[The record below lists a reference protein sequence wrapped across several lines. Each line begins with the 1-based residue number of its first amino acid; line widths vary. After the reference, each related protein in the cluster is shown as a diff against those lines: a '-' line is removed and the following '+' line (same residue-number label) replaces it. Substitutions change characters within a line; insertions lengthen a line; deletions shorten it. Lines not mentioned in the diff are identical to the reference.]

1 MAITLDE
8 ADRIVAAAIS
18 KARQLNIKASVAVC
32 DAGGQLIAFK
42 RLDGAFWA
50 SGIAAQGKAVTSV
63 AFASPSGD
71 VAEWADRPPVRAIMA
86 IDGGRMVPGKGAIP
100 ILTDGVVEGACGV
113 SGGTGDQD
121 EECALAGVA
130 AKV

>member
-71 VAEWADRPPVRAIMA
+71 VAERADRPPVRAIMA

-100 ILTDGVVEGACGV
+100 ILVNGVVEGACGV
-113 SGGTGDQD
+113 SGGTGDQ
-121 EECALAGVA
+121 
-130 AKV
+130 

>member
-8 ADRIVAAAIS
+8 ADRMVAAATA
-18 KARQLNIKASVAVC
+18 KARQLNGNASVAVC

-50 SGIAAQGKAVTSV
+50 SGIAAQGKAITSV

-71 VAEWADRPPVRAIMA
+71 VAERADRPPVRAIIA

-100 ILTDGVVEGACGV
+100 ILVNGVVEGACGV

-130 AKV
+130 ARS

>member
-18 KARQLNIKASVAVC
+18 KARQLNIKVCVAVC

-50 SGIAAQGKAVTSV
+50 SGIAAQGKAITSV

-71 VAEWADRPPVRAIMA
+71 VAERAERPPVRAIIA

-100 ILTDGVVEGACGV
+100 IFSDGLVEGACGV

-130 AKV
+130 ARA